1 LGQYNGTNATSA
13 ASSSSPPS
21 SSSSPRSHRPQR
33 VEGLWSAQ
41 PRRKAIAISASEF
54 STLVL
59 TSPPKVASRAESSLA
74 LPVNTVFMWGHGNH
88 QVMRVYFPPSEGNR
102 AAYSIRTKGDTAN
115 VYSRSFCTNPTAIA
129 CAKYH
134 NVTITSDGSVYT
146 WGLHKES
153 LGIEKKT
160 ASLSK
165 KDDNN
170 DEWVT
175 ASTDEKKRRPR
186 SNSLGQGNSNTSS
199 VISSPQLVVGMLPE
213 NGGGKAVAV
222 SASESHTAIVTEE
235 GHLFTWGTSIG
246 NDVLGHKGVSWQ
258 PSPRKVSRVHR
269 AVDVAVAKEHT
280 VLLMGTTFPPL
291 PTLSTNINDGHPLS
305 LQHHAA
311 IEISRNVDMYN
322 VLPVSQVA
330 RRLNCKPLLDFCGEF
345 IRENLDGVLAVGN
358 KNDFRKY
365 LNSGRMMLEGGISS
379 YDRDGTFHP
388 FLYHLVNN
396 KNWVEESSD
405 LLKHYSRCII
415 PVSRNKAKKM
425 KKTKRNEQPPLPRE
439 EVEQMAES
447 SVASDAVVCQKE
459 EDPDQTL
466 VLPKKAFQE
475 KRVKDKPDAPSKY
488 YCSVCCVSCPDNDSY
503 TLHMNGRKHRN
514 RLMHV
519 KKDEEK
525 QVAQSM
531 MAMKRMQLME
541 SSGGHDVNNV
551 PQDQVDNRKW
561 VQQPHLKKPSRPW
574 GASKPASTTPQSI
587 KKVRSKSFQDII
599 TEEQKSSVNTPVK
612 MSSSPITTKSPVLRS
627 NILAASST
635 HHARTPR
642 TTRPLSPVTASPG
655 SFSLGEFM
663 NKGSAKKNVNVV
675 SSVGASWGAKPSTR
689 TSNDTGVSWSSS
701 TTPSKPKQTPKK
713 SLSDIQQEEESFRS
727 NEDHM
732 CRLEGKWFVQKR
744 ERAASIGEIAEQER
758 RNALIEEQRRIDKA
772 EEEQLAEAIR
782 QSLEQKGD
790 NKTKKQHYN
799 RKKQKGKQQKKPK
812 PKGNGKK
819 TRDVKPMAR
828 QDKNI

>member
-1 LGQYNGTNATSA
+1 MGQYNGTNATS

-21 SSSSPRSHRPQR
+21 SSSSSQGRYSHRPQR

-41 PRRKAIAISASEF
+41 PRRRAIAISAAEF

-59 TSPPKVASRAESSLA
+59 TSPPKVASRESSLA

-88 QVMRVYFPPSEGNR
+88 QVMRVYFPSSEGNR
-102 AAYSIRTKGDTAN
+102 TASSIRTKGNTSN

-134 NVTITSDGSVYT
+134 NVAITSDGSVYT

-153 LGIEKKT
+153 LGIEKKP
-160 ASLSK
+160 ASPSK
-165 KDDNN
+165 GDDDNN
-170 DEWVT
+170 EWVT
-175 ASTDEKKRRPR
+175 ASTDEKRRRLR

-246 NDVLGHKGVSWQ
+246 NNVLGHKGVSWQ

-291 PTLSTNINDGHPLS
+291 PSLSTMDDDHQPLS

-330 RRLNCKPLLDFCGEF
+330 SRLNCKPLLDFCGEF
-345 IRENLDGVLAVGN
+345 VRENLDGVLAVGN

-365 LNSGRMMLEGGISS
+365 LNSGRMMLEGGISN

-396 KNWVEESSD
+396 KNWVEDSSD

-415 PVSRNKAKKM
+415 PVSRNKAKK
-425 KKTKRNEQPPLPRE
+425 KKTTKREEQPPPPKE
-439 EVEQMAES
+439 EVEQIVES
-447 SVASDAVVCQKE
+447 SVVSDVVESQKKE
-459 EDPDQTL
+459 PDQAKTP
-466 VLPKKAFQE
+466 PKTMFQE
-475 KRVKDKPDAPSKY
+475 NKAKAKPDASPSKY
-488 YCSVCCVSCPDNDSY
+488 YCSVCSVSCPDSDSY

-519 KKDEEK
+519 KKEEEK

-541 SSGGHDVNNV
+541 SSGGHDVNDV
-551 PQDQVDNRKW
+551 PQDQVDNRKGI
-561 VQQPHLKKPSRPW
+561 KPSSPW
-574 GASKPASTTPQSI
+574 AGTKASTTPQSG
-587 KKVRSKSFQDII
+587 KKIRSKSFQDII
-599 TEEQKSSVNTPVK
+599 TEEQKSSFNTPVK
-612 MSSSPITTKSPVLRS
+612 MSSSPITIKSPVLRS
-627 NILAASST
+627 KTLAASST
-635 HHARTPR
+635 THHGRTPR
-642 TTRPLSPVTASPG
+642 TTRPLSPMTTSPG

-663 NKGSAKKNVNVV
+663 NKDSAKKNVNVV
-675 SSVGASWGAKPSTR
+675 SSIGASWAKPSTR
-689 TSNDTGVSWSSS
+689 SRNDSGISWSSS

-713 SLSDIQQEEESFRS
+713 SLSEIQQEEESFRS

-732 CRLEGKWFVQKR
+732 CRLEGKWFVQQR
-744 ERAASIGEIAEQER
+744 ERAMSIGEIAEQER
-758 RNALIEEQRRIDKA
+758 MNALIEEQRRLDKA

-782 QSLEQKGD
+782 QSLAEEKNGD
-790 NKTKKQHYN
+790 SKTKKQHNN
-799 RKKQKGKQQKKPK
+799 RKKQKGKHQKKPK
-812 PKGNGKK
+812 PKCNGKK

-828 QDKNI
+828 QEKNKNV

>member
-1 LGQYNGTNATSA
+1 MNATS

-21 SSSSPRSHRPQR
+21 ASPSSGRGSHRPQR

-41 PRRKAIAISASEF
+41 PRRRAIAISAAEF

-88 QVMRVYFPPSEGNR
+88 QVMRVYFPSSEGNR
-102 AAYSIRTKGDTAN
+102 TASSIRTKGNTSN
-115 VYSRSFCTNPTAIA
+115 VYSRSFSINPTAIA

-134 NVTITSDGSVYT
+134 NVAITSDGSVYT

-175 ASTDEKKRRPR
+175 ASTDEKRRRPR
-186 SNSLGQGNSNTSS
+186 SNSLGQGNSNTTS

-222 SASESHTAIVTEE
+222 SASESHTAIITEE

-246 NDVLGHKGVSWQ
+246 SNILGHKGVSWQ

-291 PTLSTNINDGHPLS
+291 PTLSSNNDDCQTLS

-330 RRLNCKPLLDFCGEF
+330 SRLNCKPLLDFCGEF
-345 IRENLDGVLAVGN
+345 IRGNLDGVLAVGN

-396 KNWVEESSD
+396 KNWVKESSD
-405 LLKHYSRCII
+405 LLKRYSRCII
-415 PVSRNKAKKM
+415 PVSRNKAKK
-425 KKTKRNEQPPLPRE
+425 KKTKRDEQPTPPPKE
-439 EVEQMAES
+439 EVEQIVES
-447 SVASDAVVCQKE
+447 RAASDVVKSQKKE
-459 EDPDQTL
+459 PDQAQSPPNK
-466 VLPKKAFQE
+466 VFQEE
-475 KRVKDKPDAPSKY
+475 KRVKDKPNAGTTPSKY
-488 YCSVCCVSCPDNDSY
+488 YCSVCCVSCPDHDSY

-519 KKDEEK
+519 KKEEEK

-551 PQDQVDNRKW
+551 PHDQINMKG
-561 VQQPHLKKPSRPW
+561 VQQPHLKKPSSSPW
-574 GASKPASTTPQSI
+574 TSKPASATPQSM
-587 KKVRSKSFQDII
+587 KKTRSKSFQDII
-599 TEEQKSSVNTPVK
+599 TEEQKSSFNTPVK
-612 MSSSPITTKSPVLRS
+612 TSPITTKSPVLRS
-627 NILAASST
+627 NVLAASST
-635 HHARTPR
+635 HPVRTPR
-642 TTRPLSPVTASPG
+642 STTRPLSPVTSPS

-675 SSVGASWGAKPSTR
+675 SKVGASWGAKPSTR
-689 TSNDTGVSWSSS
+689 SSNDNDVSWNVKP
-701 TTPSKPKQTPKK
+701 TPPSSKPKQTPKK
-713 SLSDIQQEEESFRS
+713 GLSEIQQEEEAFRS

-732 CRLEGKWFVQKR
+732 CRLEGKWFVQQR
-744 ERAASIGEIAEQER
+744 ERAMSIGEIAEQER
-758 RNALIEEQRRIDKA
+758 MNALIEEQRRLNKA

-782 QSLEQKGD
+782 QSLAEGKSGD
-790 NKTKKQHYN
+790 SKTKKQQHN

-812 PKGNGKK
+812 PKGSRKK
-819 TRDVKPMAR
+819 TRDIKPLAR
-828 QDKNI
+828 HDKKA